1 MPKPN
6 PFLEK
11 HLQRY
16 EQEGYSY
23 LAQLPEV
30 KRFLET
36 DLFESITLARE
47 RLIADLVLLEYEVV
61 APKLFPHPRAR
72 LLDGGL
78 VNKNHLLRSGLILN
92 GVSVTVGCFG
102 SILQIALRIRD
113 QVTAVTNDDSQIKK

>member
-6 PFLEK
+6 PFFEN

-47 RLIADLVLLEYEVV
+47 RFAIGLVLLEYEVV
-61 APKLFPHPRAR
+61 APKLFSHPRAR

-78 VNKNHLLRSGLILN
+78 VNKNHLLRSRPIQN
-92 GVSVTVGCFG
+92 GVEVTAGYFG
-102 SILQIALRIRD
+102 NALQIALYIRN
-113 QVTAVTNDDSQIKK
+113 QVTAVTNDDPQIKK